1 MSLKKIDDPIFNEME
16 AAGKSGTEMA
26 RFFKCSNAAISRK
39 RKRRQMAEP
48 PESFLKLT
56 EKQQKFVVA
65 KLKGKSNTSSAM
77 ESYDCGSM
85 GSARQLG
92 QRLNNDPD
100 IQTAYHALLY
110 QVGIGKRRRAE
121 RLRDIVEAKDLTVS
135 ARGIEL
141 AAKLCGELRTDNIDI
156 TVNNYDPRAIT
167 VGIQELRQMIEEA
180 KEEEANTIDITEEV

>member
-1 MSLKKIDDPIFNEME
+1 MTLKKIDNHILEQMLKD
-16 AAGKSGTEMA
+16 GKSQREIA
-26 RFFKCSNAAISRK
+26 RFFDCSDAAVSKILK
-39 RKRRQMAEP
+39 RWQVAEP
-48 PESFLKLT
+48 PASFKKLT

-77 ESYDCGSM
+77 ESYDCGSL

-141 AAKLCGELRTDNIDI
+141 AAKLCGELRSDNIDI

-167 VGIQELRQMIEEA
+167 AGIQELRQMLEDA
-180 KEEEANTIDITEEV
+180 KEEEAKTIDITEEI